1 MTNPIDLPAS
11 LLQSYSDIKQ
21 EELVFS
27 QSTKETEKATESTD
41 TVTSTGRTTRSTT
54 RQQSKARPLTIA
66 GAMSL
71 DTIRETLFNAR
82 LNEAVKAQ
90 SLLKA
95 NEQALALK
103 LDEAMQGSLRTKLQE
118 TPTYREAFT
127 SNSLLHMWRIIK
139 TTCMAGFT
147 DEAILRFEAQ
157 FQKLKQLPSEDFHS
171 YYLNFQT
178 QLEFLQELLPGQK
191 YDTKLLTA
199 YLLKDSMMSPI
210 NGTEINYISI
220 TNLILMFVDHFLK
233 HGKRLPPTSVIC
245 HRILQLSLLL
255 LLLSHQTTAQ
265 HLLLMYYLL
274 LRLPLN
280 VIRMVKIVHVHHVA
294 KHL

>member
-1 MTNPIDLPAS
+1 MFAIKFKAFAKNYGDAEKIIINDSDINYVNDIMTNPIDLPAS

-27 QSTKETEKATESTD
+27 QSTKETEKATDSTD
-41 TVTSTGRTTRSTT
+41 TATSTGRTTRSTT
-54 RQQSKARPLTIA
+54 LQQSKARPLTIA

-71 DTIRETLFNAR
+71 ATIRETLFNAR

-127 SNSLLHMWRIIK
+127 SNSLLNMWRIIK

-191 YDTKLLTA
+191 YDAKLLTA
-199 YLLKDSMMSPI
+199 LFIEGLDDVTYKRNRS
-210 NGTEINYISI
+210 TIS
-220 TNLILMFVDHFLK
+220 
-233 HGKRLPPTSVIC
+233 
-245 HRILQLSLLL
+245 Q
-255 LLLSHQTTAQ
+255 
-265 HLLLMYYLL
+265 
-274 LRLPLN
+274 
-280 VIRMVKIVHVHHVA
+280 
-294 KHL
+294 